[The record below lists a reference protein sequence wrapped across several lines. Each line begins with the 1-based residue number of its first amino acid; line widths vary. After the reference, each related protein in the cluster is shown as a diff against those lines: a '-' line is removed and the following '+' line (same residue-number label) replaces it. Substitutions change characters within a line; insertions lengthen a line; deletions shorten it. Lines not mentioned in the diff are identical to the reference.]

1 MGRKRKGRRV
11 DKSLVMGSLVRV
23 YTNEGRYPIIEGRF
37 RAAVFLTIAEV
48 IGRPMHGVSQ
58 MRIISALS
66 YSSNNE

>member
-11 DKSLVMGSLVRV
+11 DKSMVMGSLVRV

-48 IGRPMHGVSQ
+48 YLWGF
-58 MRIISALS
+58 
-66 YSSNNE
+66 SNENHKRLKL